1 MKISTTA
8 IAIAFG
14 PAVLVLLAKFTL
26 EPRLSWSFSECL
38 YLAALGAFT
47 AVAVRIVSS
56 HY

>member
-1 MKISTTA
+1 MKISTT
-8 IAIAFG
+8 AIAFG
-14 PAVLVLLAKFTL
+14 PAVLVLLAKYTL

-56 HY
+56 H